1 MTVGVDAA
9 TDLPASILEAV
20 GLTKRFGALVANDHV
35 SLAIRAGETH
45 ALLGENGAGKSTLV
59 KMMCGLL
66 QPDSGELLYDGAPAF
81 FPDPASSRAR
91 GVGVVFQHFALFD
104 ALTVVENVAL
114 GLPGHEPLPA
124 LAARIEECVHRYGLA
139 VEPWRRVG
147 ELSVGERQRVE
158 IVRCLL
164 GDPRVLILDE
174 PTSVLTPDESENL
187 FRTVDLLTG
196 EGRAVLFIS
205 HKLDEV
211 RRLCHRATVLRGG
224 KFIAE
229 VDPKQESSAGLA
241 RLMVGA
247 DVPRTPR
254 LVTHEIGEPRL
265 LVRKLD
271 VAGDGSRGSA
281 LHEIDLEIRAG
292 EIVGIAGVAGN
303 GQTTLFE
310 VLSGEK
316 LAEDPESIVIDK
328 VPAGALGPTERR
340 ALRAGFV
347 PEERLGHAAAP
358 DLPLSDNVLLTTHG
372 DAGIVSYGVIRRGAV
387 KDYFQRIVKGFD
399 VRFGGRDPKA
409 RRLSGGNL
417 QKFVIGRE
425 VLRKPVL
432 LVVDQPTWGVD
443 AAAAA
448 FIRTTLREKA
458 AEGCAVLVI
467 SQDLDELLEFADRI
481 AVMSEGHLTAP
492 VPVAETSREAIGLA
506 MGGAHGAHDVGRD
519 GAAQTPAGEGADAS

>member
-1 MTVGVDAA
+1 MAEVVAA
-9 TDLPASILEAV
+9 APLLEAV
-20 GLTKRFGALVANDHV
+20 ALTKRFGALVANDQV
-35 SLAIRAGETH
+35 SLAIRGGETH

-59 KMMCGLL
+59 KMLCGLL
-66 QPDSGELLYDGAPAF
+66 QPDSGELLYDGTPIV
-81 FPDPASSRAR
+81 FPDPASSRAK

-114 GLPGHEPLPA
+114 GLAGHEPLPA
-124 LAARIEECVHRYGLA
+124 LAARIDACVQRYGLG
-139 VEPWRRVG
+139 VEPYRRVG
-147 ELSVGERQRVE
+147 DLSVGERQRVE

-174 PTSVLTPDESENL
+174 PTSVLTPDESESL
-187 FRTVDLLTG
+187 FRTVDLLTS

-211 RRLCHRATVLRGG
+211 RRLCQRATVLRGG

-229 VDPKQESSAGLA
+229 VDPAQESASSLA

-247 DVPRTPR
+247 EVPRTPR
-254 LVTHEIGEPRL
+254 HVTHELGEPRL
-265 LVRKLD
+265 LVRNLN

-281 LHEIDLEIRAG
+281 LRDINLEIRAG

-303 GQTTLFE
+303 GQTALFE
-310 VLSGEK
+310 ALSGEQPNPD
-316 LAEDPESIVIDK
+316 AEAIIIDK
-328 VPAGALGPTERR
+328 VAAGGLGPTARR
-340 ALRAGFV
+340 ALKAGFV

-358 DLPLSDNVLLTTHG
+358 DMRLSDNVLLTTHG
-372 DAGIVSYGVIRRGAV
+372 DGALVGHGIVRRNALY
-387 KDYFQRIVKGFD
+387 DRFQEIVRRFD
-399 VRFGGRDPKA
+399 VRFGGKDPKA

-425 VLRKPVL
+425 VLREPVL
-432 LVVDQPTWGVD
+432 LIVDQPTWGVD

-467 SQDLDELLEFADRI
+467 SQDLDELLEFTDRI
-481 AVMSEGHLTAP
+481 AVMSEGRLTAP

-506 MGGAHGAHDVGRD
+506 MGGAHGHE
-519 GAAQTPAGEGADAS
+519 QTGEGTHAA

>member
-1 MTVGVDAA
+1 MSSTGVD
-9 TDLPASILEAV
+9 LELS
-20 GLTKRFGALVANDHV
+20 GITKRFGPTVANDAV
-35 SLAIRAGETH
+35 SIMAHAGEIH

-66 QPDSGELLYDGAPAF
+66 QPDSGELLYDGAPIV
-81 FPDPASSRAR
+81 FPDPATSRAR
-91 GVGVVFQHFALFD
+91 GIGVVFQHFALFD

-124 LAARIEECVHRYGLA
+124 LAARIEECVHRYGLS

-174 PTSVLTPDESENL
+174 PTSVLTPDESEGL

-229 VDPKQESSAGLA
+229 VDPKRETSSSLA

-247 DVPRTPR
+247 DVPRTAR
-254 LVTHEIGEPRL
+254 NVSHELGAPRL
-265 LVRKLD
+265 LVRGLD
-271 VAGDGSRGSA
+271 VKGDGSRGSA
-281 LHEIDLEIRAG
+281 LHDINIEIRAG

-310 VLSGEK
+310 ALSGEK
-316 LAEDPESIVIDK
+316 LAQDPESIVIDT
-328 VPAGALGPTERR
+328 VPAGALGPTQRR

-358 DLPLSDNVLLTTHG
+358 DMRLSDNVLLTTHG
-372 DAGIVSYGVIRRGAV
+372 DGAIVRMGVIRRSLLFAR
-387 KDYFQRIVKGFD
+387 FQEIVKRFD

-425 VLRKPVL
+425 VLRDPVL
-432 LVVDQPTWGVD
+432 IVVDQPTWGVD

-448 FIRTTLREKA
+448 FIRTTLRAKA

-467 SQDLDELLEFADRI
+467 SQDLDELLEFTDRI
-481 AVMSEGHLTAP
+481 AVMSEGRLTAP

-506 MGGAHGAHDVGRD
+506 MGGAHHSE
-519 GAAQTPAGEGADAS
+519 AGEGANAA

>member
-1 MTVGVDAA
+1 MGETSHRPKS
-9 TDLPASILEAV
+9 LLEAV
-20 GLTKRFGALVANDHV
+20 ELTKRFGSLVANDRV

-59 KMMCGLL
+59 KMLCGLL
-66 QPDSGELLYDGAPAF
+66 QPDSGELLYEGVPVV

-104 ALTVVENVAL
+104 AMTVVENVAL
-114 GLPGHEPLPA
+114 GLPGHQPLSV
-124 LAARIEECVHRYGLA
+124 LAARIDACVHRYGLE
-139 VEPWRRVG
+139 VEPYRRVG

-187 FRTVDLLTG
+187 FRTVDLLTA

-224 KFIAE
+224 RFIAE
-229 VDPKQESSAGLA
+229 VDPQQESFASLA

-254 LVTHEIGEPRL
+254 AATHALGEPRL
-265 LVRKLD
+265 LVRHLNL
-271 VAGDGSRGSA
+271 AGDGSRGSA
-281 LHEIDLEIRAG
+281 LHDINLEIRAG

-303 GQTTLFE
+303 GQTALFD
-310 VLSGEK
+310 VLSGERTVQ
-316 LAEDPESIVIDK
+316 DRESIVIST
-328 VPAGALGPTERR
+328 VPAGGFGPTERR

-358 DLPLSDNVLLTTHG
+358 DLCLSDNVLLTTHG
-372 DAGIVSYGVIRRGAV
+372 DGQIVTADIIRRSPLFARF
-387 KDYFQRIVKGFD
+387 KQIVKGFD
-399 VRFGGRDPKA
+399 VRFGGKDPKA

-425 VLRKPVL
+425 VLRDPVL
-432 LVVDQPTWGVD
+432 IVVDQPTWGVD
-443 AAAAA
+443 ASAAA
-448 FIRTTLREKA
+448 FIRTTLRQRA
-458 AEGCAVLVI
+458 AEGCAVLVV

-481 AVMSEGHLTAP
+481 AVMSEGRLTEP
-492 VPVAETSREAIGLA
+492 VPVEETSREAIGLA
-506 MGGAHGAHDVGRD
+506 MGGAHRA
-519 GAAQTPAGEGADAS
+519 AGEGSHAA

>member
-1 MTVGVDAA
+1 MVSSAEGAA
-9 TDLPASILEAV
+9 APASLLEAV
-20 GLTKRFGALVANDHV
+20 ELTKRFGALVANDHV

-66 QPDSGELLYDGAPAF
+66 QPDSGELLYEGAPIV

-91 GVGVVFQHFALFD
+91 GIGVVFQHFALFD
-104 ALTVVENVAL
+104 AMTVVENVAL
-114 GLPGHEPLPA
+114 GLPGHEPLSS
-124 LAARIEECVHRYGLA
+124 LAARIDDCVDRYGLT

-174 PTSVLTPDESENL
+174 PTSVLTPDESESL

-211 RRLCHRATVLRGG
+211 RRLCHRATVLRAGR
-224 KFIAE
+224 FVAE
-229 VDPKQESSAGLA
+229 VDPKQETAASLA

-247 DVPRTPR
+247 EVPRTPR
-254 LVTHEIGEPRL
+254 LVTHEIGAPRL
-265 LVRKLD
+265 LVRNLN

-281 LHEIDLEIRAG
+281 LHDINLEIRAG

-303 GQTTLFE
+303 GQTALFE
-310 VLSGEK
+310 ALSGE
-316 LAEDPESIVIDK
+316 APGDPESIVIDT
-328 VPAGALGPTERR
+328 VPAGGLGPTERR

-358 DLPLSDNVLLTTHG
+358 DMPLSDNVLLTTHG
-372 DAGIVSYGVIRRGAV
+372 DGGIVSHGVVRHSPLKR
-387 KDYFQRIVKGFD
+387 YFQGIVKGFD
-399 VRFGGRDPKA
+399 VRFGGKDPKA

-425 VLRKPVL
+425 VLRDPVL
-432 LVVDQPTWGVD
+432 IVVDQPTWGVD

-448 FIRTTLREKA
+448 FIRTTLRERA
-458 AEGCAVLVI
+458 AQGCAVLVI
-467 SQDLDELLEFADRI
+467 SQDLDELLEFTDRI
-481 AVMSEGHLTAP
+481 AVMSEGRLTPP

-506 MGGAHGAHDVGRD
+506 MGGMHDGD
-519 GAAQTPAGEGADAS
+519 GTEGGSHAA

>member
-1 MTVGVDAA
+1 MPDDITP
-9 TDLPASILEAV
+9 PALLEAI
-20 GLTKRFGALVANDHV
+20 GLTKRFGALVANDNV

-66 QPDSGELLYDGAPAF
+66 QPDSGELRFDGAPIV
-81 FPDPASSRAR
+81 FPDPATSRAR
-91 GVGVVFQHFALFD
+91 GIGVVFQHFALFD

-114 GLPGHEPLPA
+114 GLPGNEPLGA
-124 LAARIEECVHRYGLA
+124 LAKRIEDCVGRYGLV
-139 VEPWRRVG
+139 VEPYRRVG

-174 PTSVLTPDESENL
+174 PTSVLTPDESEAL
-187 FRTVDLLTG
+187 FRTVDVLTG

-224 KFIAE
+224 RFIAE
-229 VDPKQESSAGLA
+229 VDPKKETAASLA

-247 DVPRTPR
+247 EVPRTPR
-254 LVTHEIGEPRL
+254 IVAHEIGAPRL
-265 LVRKLD
+265 LVKNLT
-271 VAGDGSRGSA
+271 VPGDGSRGSA
-281 LHEIDLEIRAG
+281 LHDINLEIRAG

-303 GQTTLFE
+303 GQTALFNA
-310 VLSGEK
+310 LSGER
-316 LAEDPESIVIDK
+316 LARDPESIVIDT
-328 VPAGALGPTERR
+328 VPAGALGPTARR
-340 ALRAGFV
+340 ALKAGFV

-358 DLPLSDNVLLTTHG
+358 DMRLSDNVLLTTHG
-372 DAGIVSYGVIRRGAV
+372 DGAIVRHGVIRRSVLQSTFAE
-387 KDYFQRIVKGFD
+387 IVKRFD

-425 VLRKPVL
+425 VLREPVL
-432 LVVDQPTWGVD
+432 IIVDQPTWGVD

-448 FIRTTLREKA
+448 FIRTTLRAKA

-467 SQDLDELLEFADRI
+467 SQDLDELIEFTDRI
-481 AVMSEGHLTAP
+481 AVMCEGHLTEP

-506 MGGAHGAHDVGRD
+506 MGGAHSAPSHAEEHAHAV
-519 GAAQTPAGEGADAS
+519 

>member
-1 MTVGVDAA
+1 MTEAVPPP
-9 TDLPASILEAV
+9 LLEAV
-20 GLTKRFGALVANDHV
+20 GLTKRFGALVANDNV
-35 SLAIRAGETH
+35 SLAIRAGENH

-59 KMMCGLL
+59 KMLCGLL
-66 QPDSGELLYDGAPAF
+66 QPDSGELRCDGEAIH
-81 FPDPASSRAR
+81 FPDPATSRAR
-91 GVGVVFQHFALFD
+91 GIGVVFQHFALFD
-104 ALTVVENVAL
+104 ALSVVENVAL
-114 GLPGHEPLPA
+114 GLDGRESLAA
-124 LAARIEECVHRYGLA
+124 LARRIDACVARYGL
-139 VEPWRRVG
+139 VVDPRRRVS

-174 PTSVLTPDESENL
+174 PTSVLTPDESESL
-187 FRTVDLLTG
+187 FRTLDVLKG

-211 RRLCHRATVLRGG
+211 RRLCDRATVLRGG
-224 KFIAE
+224 RFVGA
-229 VDPKQESSAGLA
+229 VDPRQETSASLA

-254 LVTHEIGEPRL
+254 IAEHEIGVPRL
-265 LVRKLD
+265 LVKGLNLP
-271 VAGDGSRGSA
+271 GDGSRGSA
-281 LHEIDLEIRAG
+281 LHDVNLEVRAG

-303 GQTTLFE
+303 GQTALFD
-310 VLSGEK
+310 VLSGER
-316 LAEDPESIVIDK
+316 LAPDPESIVIDAS
-328 VPAGALGPTERR
+328 PAGALGPTARR
-340 ALRAGFV
+340 ALGAGFV

-358 DLPLSDNVLLTTHG
+358 DMRLSDNVLLTTHG
-372 DAGIVSYGVIRRGAV
+372 DGHLVNGGIIRRRALQAH
-387 KDYFQRIVKGFD
+387 FAAIVKRFD

-425 VLRKPVL
+425 VLRGPRL

-458 AEGCAVLVI
+458 AEGCAIVVV

-481 AVMSEGHLTAP
+481 AVMYDGRLTPP

-506 MGGAHGAHDVGRD
+506 MGGAHGGRAD
-519 GAAQTPAGEGADAS
+519 AEGAHAA

>member
-1 MTVGVDAA
+1 MAETAGAPPLLA
-9 TDLPASILEAV
+9 AV

-35 SLAIRAGETH
+35 SLAIRGGETH

-59 KMMCGLL
+59 KMLCGLL
-66 QPDSGELLYDGAPAF
+66 QPDSGELLYDGAPIV
-81 FPDPASSRAR
+81 FPDPASSRAK

-114 GLPGHEPLPA
+114 GLPGHEPLAA
-124 LAARIEECVHRYGLA
+124 LAGRIDACVARYGLG
-139 VEPWRRVG
+139 VEPYRRVG
-147 ELSVGERQRVE
+147 DLSVGERQRVE

-164 GDPRVLILDE
+164 GNPRVLILDE
-174 PTSVLTPDESENL
+174 PTSVLTPDESESL
-187 FRTVDLLTG
+187 FRTVDLLTA

-205 HKLDEV
+205 HKLNEV
-211 RRLCHRATVLRGG
+211 RRLCQRATVLRGG

-229 VDPKQESSAGLA
+229 VDPTQESASSLA

-247 DVPRTPR
+247 EVPRTPR
-254 LVTHEIGEPRL
+254 AVSHELGEPRL
-265 LVRKLD
+265 LVRNLSI
-271 VAGDGSRGSA
+271 AGDGSRGST
-281 LHEIDLEIRAG
+281 LRDINLEIRAG

-303 GQTTLFE
+303 GQTALFE
-310 VLSGEK
+310 ALSGERPCAD
-316 LAEDPESIVIDK
+316 AEAIVIDK
-328 VPAGALGPTERR
+328 VPAGALGPTARR

-358 DLPLSDNVLLTTHG
+358 DMRLSDNVLLTTHG
-372 DAGIVSYGVIRRGAV
+372 DGTLVNHNVIRRTALF
-387 KDYFQRIVKGFD
+387 DRFQQIVKRFD
-399 VRFGGRDPKA
+399 VRFGGKDPKA

-425 VLRKPVL
+425 VLREPVL

-448 FIRTTLREKA
+448 FIRTTLRAKA

-467 SQDLDELLEFADRI
+467 SQDLDELLEFTDRI
-481 AVMSEGHLTAP
+481 AVMSEGRLTAP

-506 MGGAHGAHDVGRD
+506 MGGAPDHGS
-519 GAAQTPAGEGADAS
+519 GEGAHAA

>member
-1 MTVGVDAA
+1 MTDVSAPAA
-9 TDLPASILEAV
+9 SSSPGDSPPAVLEAI
-20 GLTKRFGALVANDHV
+20 GLTKRFGALLANDHV

-59 KMMCGLL
+59 KMMCGLI
-66 QPDSGELLYDGAPAF
+66 QADSGELRFDGTPVT
-81 FPDPASSRAR
+81 FPDPAASRAR

-114 GLPGHEPLPA
+114 GLPAHESLPA
-124 LAARIEECVHRYGLA
+124 LAARIEACVHRYGLA
-139 VEPWRRVG
+139 VEPYRRVG
-147 ELSVGERQRVE
+147 QLSVGERQRVE

-187 FRTVDLLTG
+187 FRTVDLLTA

-211 RRLCHRATVLRGG
+211 RRLCQRATVLRGG

-229 VDPKQESSAGLA
+229 VDPRRESAASLA

-247 DVPRTPR
+247 EVPRTPR
-254 LVTHEIGEPRL
+254 TVTHELGEPRL
-265 LVRKLD
+265 LVRNLTLK
-271 VAGDGSRGSA
+271 GDGSRGSA
-281 LHEIDLEIRAG
+281 LHDIELEIRAG

-303 GQTTLFE
+303 GQTALFE
-310 VLSGEK
+310 ALSGER
-316 LAEDPESIVIDK
+316 LGGDPEAIVINR

-340 ALRAGFV
+340 ALKAGFV

-358 DLPLSDNVLLTTHG
+358 DMRLSDNVLLTTHG
-372 DAGIVSYGVIRRGAV
+372 DGRIVRHGIVSQSALHARFAE
-387 KDYFQRIVKGFD
+387 IVKRFD

-425 VLRKPVL
+425 VLREPVL

-448 FIRTTLREKA
+448 FIRTTLRSRA

-467 SQDLDELLEFADRI
+467 SQDLDELLEFTDRI
-481 AVMSEGHLTAP
+481 AVMSEGRLTRP
-492 VPVAETSREAIGLA
+492 VPVEETSREAIGLA
-506 MGGAHGAHDVGRD
+506 MGGALA
-519 GAAQTPAGEGADAS
+519 PAPEDADAA

>member
-1 MTVGVDAA
+1 MDDVMTVAGGE
-9 TDLPASILEAV
+9 TASPVAVLEAV
-20 GLTKRFGALVANDHV
+20 ALTKRFGALVANDHV
-35 SLAIRAGETH
+35 SLSIRAGETH

-59 KMMCGLL
+59 KMLCGLL
-66 QPDSGELLYDGAPAF
+66 QPDSGELLYDGAPIV
-81 FPDPASSRAR
+81 FPDPASARAK
-91 GVGVVFQHFALFD
+91 GIGVVFQHFALFD
-104 ALTVVENVAL
+104 AMTVVENVAL
-114 GLPGHEPLPA
+114 GLPGHEPLA
-124 LAARIEECVHRYGLA
+124 TLAGRIDDCVSRYGLA
-139 VEPWRRVG
+139 VEPFRRVG
-147 ELSVGERQRVE
+147 DLSVGERQRVE

-174 PTSVLTPDESENL
+174 PTSVLTPDESESL

-229 VDPKQESSAGLA
+229 VDPRQESSAGLA

-247 DVPRTPR
+247 EVPRPPR
-254 LVTHEIGEPRL
+254 LIRHELGEPRL
-265 LVRKLD
+265 LLRHLN

-281 LHEIDLEIRAG
+281 LHDIDLEIRAG

-303 GQTTLFE
+303 GQTALFE
-310 VLSGEK
+310 ALSGEK
-316 LAEDPESIVIDK
+316 LVDDPESIVIDK
-328 VPAGALGPTERR
+328 VPAGGLGPTERR

-358 DLPLSDNVLLTTHG
+358 DMTLSDNVLLTTHG
-372 DAGIVSYGVIRRGAV
+372 DGAIVKYDVIRHSILKSFFR
-387 KDYFQRIVKGFD
+387 RIVKGFD
-399 VRFGGRDPKA
+399 VRFGGKDPKA

-425 VLRKPVL
+425 VLRDPVL
-432 LVVDQPTWGVD
+432 IVVDQPTWGVD

-481 AVMSEGHLTAP
+481 AVMSEGRLTTP

-506 MGGAHGAHDVGRD
+506 MGGAQTNGAHH
-519 GAAQTPAGEGADAS
+519 APAGEGSHAA

>member
-1 MTVGVDAA
+1 MADKTAA
-9 TDLPASILEAV
+9 PLLEAV

-35 SLAIRAGETH
+35 SLAIRGGETH

-59 KMMCGLL
+59 KMLCGLL
-66 QPDSGELLYDGAPAF
+66 QPDSGELLYDGAPIV
-81 FPDPASSRAR
+81 FPDPASSRQK

-124 LAARIEECVHRYGLA
+124 LAARIDACVERYGLS
-139 VEPWRRVG
+139 VEPYRRVG
-147 ELSVGERQRVE
+147 DLSVGERQRVE

-174 PTSVLTPDESENL
+174 PTSVLTPDESESL
-187 FRTVDLLTG
+187 FRTVDLLTA

-229 VDPKQESSAGLA
+229 VDPAQESAASLA

-254 LVTHEIGEPRL
+254 IASHELGEPRL
-265 LVRKLD
+265 LVRNLS
-271 VAGDGSRGSA
+271 VAGDGSRGSS
-281 LHEIDLEIRAG
+281 LREINLEIRAG

-303 GQTTLFE
+303 GQTALFE
-310 VLSGEK
+310 ALSGENPNAD
-316 LAEDPESIVIDK
+316 AEAIVIDK
-328 VPAGALGPTERR
+328 VPAGALDPTARR

-358 DLPLSDNVLLTTHG
+358 DMRLSDNVLLTTHG
-372 DAGIVSYGVIRRGAV
+372 DGALVRHGIVRRSV
-387 KDYFQRIVKGFD
+387 LFDRFQEIVRRFD
-399 VRFGGRDPKA
+399 VRFGGKDPKA

-425 VLRKPVL
+425 VLREPVL

-467 SQDLDELLEFADRI
+467 SQDLDELLEFTDRI
-481 AVMSEGHLTAP
+481 AVMSEGRLTAP

-506 MGGAHGAHDVGRD
+506 MGGAHGHG
-519 GAAQTPAGEGADAS
+519 GEGNHAA

>member
-1 MTVGVDAA
+1 MPESGAVTHDMP
-9 TDLPASILEAV
+9 PALLEAR
-20 GLTKRFGALVANDHV
+20 GLTKRFGALVANETV

-66 QPDSGELLYDGAPAF
+66 QPDSGELLYDGAPIV
-81 FPDPASSRAR
+81 FPDPATSRAK

-104 ALTVVENVAL
+104 AMSVVENIAL
-114 GLPGHEPLPA
+114 GLPGHQPLPA
-124 LAARIEECVHRYGLA
+124 LAARIVDCVGRYGLS
-139 VEPWRRVG
+139 VEPYRLVG

-174 PTSVLTPDESENL
+174 PTSVLTPDESEAL
-187 FRTVDLLTG
+187 FRTVDLLTA

-229 VDPKQESSAGLA
+229 VDPKTETASSLA

-247 DVPRTPR
+247 EVPRPVRINAHSLGT
-254 LVTHEIGEPRL
+254 PRL
-265 LVRKLD
+265 LVRNLTLP
-271 VAGDGSRGSA
+271 GDGSRGSA
-281 LHEIDLEIRAG
+281 LHNINLEVKAG

-310 VLSGEK
+310 MLSGER
-316 LAEDPESIVIDK
+316 LAPDPESIVIDF
-328 VPAGALGPTERR
+328 VSAAALGPTERR

-358 DLPLSDNVLLTTHG
+358 DMRLSDNVLLTTHG
-372 DAGIVSYGVIRRGAV
+372 DGKIVKFGMIRRSVLHAR
-387 KDYFQRIVKGFD
+387 FQEIVKRFD
-399 VRFGGRDPKA
+399 VRFGGKDPKA

-425 VLRKPVL
+425 VLRDPVL

-448 FIRTTLREKA
+448 FIRNTLRVKA
-458 AEGCAVLVI
+458 AEGCAVLVV
-467 SQDLDELLEFADRI
+467 SQDLDELLEFTDRI
-481 AVMSEGHLTAP
+481 AVMCEGRLTEP
-492 VPVAETSREAIGLA
+492 VPVAQTSREAIGLA
-506 MGGAHGAHDVGRD
+506 MGGSD
-519 GAAQTPAGEGADAS
+519 AA

>member
-1 MTVGVDAA
+1 MGDVPDPPHA
-9 TDLPASILEAV
+9 LLEAV
-20 GLTKRFGALVANDHV
+20 KLTKRFGSLVANDHV

-66 QPDSGELLYDGAPAF
+66 QADSGELLYDGAPIV

-114 GLPGHEPLPA
+114 GLPGHQKLA
-124 LAARIEECVHRYGLA
+124 VLAARIDDCVRRYGLS
-139 VEPWRRVG
+139 VEPYRRVG

-187 FRTVDLLTG
+187 FRTVDLLTA

-229 VDPKQESSAGLA
+229 VDPKQESSASLA

-254 LVTHEIGEPRL
+254 VAAHALGEPRL
-265 LVRKLD
+265 LVRQLS

-281 LHEIDLEIRAG
+281 LHDINIEVRAG

-303 GQTTLFE
+303 GQTTLFN
-310 VLSGEK
+310 VLSGETRV
-316 LAEDPESIVIDK
+316 ADHESIVIDK
-328 VPAGALGPTERR
+328 VAAGGLGPTERR

-358 DLPLSDNVLLTTHG
+358 DMRLSDNVLLTTHG
-372 DAGIVSYGVIRRGAV
+372 DGQIVKRGVIHRSVLFAR
-387 KDYFQRIVKGFD
+387 FQQIVKGFD
-399 VRFGGRDPKA
+399 VRFGGKDPKA

-425 VLRKPVL
+425 VLRDPVL
-432 LVVDQPTWGVD
+432 IVVDQPTWGVD
-443 AAAAA
+443 ASAAA
-448 FIRTTLREKA
+448 FIRTTLRERA
-458 AEGCAVLVI
+458 AQGCAVLVV
-467 SQDLDELLEFADRI
+467 SQDLDELLEFADRVG
-481 AVMSEGHLTAP
+481 VMCEGRLTAP

-506 MGGAHGAHDVGRD
+506 MGGA
-519 GAAQTPAGEGADAS
+519 QSTPTARGGGPPSPNATTA

>member
-1 MTVGVDAA
+1 MPGMESPPP
-9 TDLPASILEAV
+9 LLEAV
-20 GLTKRFGALVANDHV
+20 ALTKRFGALIANDAV

-66 QPDSGELLYDGAPAF
+66 QPDSGELRFAGEAVV
-81 FPDPASSRAR
+81 FPDPATARAR
-91 GVGVVFQHFALFD
+91 GIGVVFQHFALFD

-114 GLPGHEPLPA
+114 GLPGAEPLGS
-124 LAARIEECVHRYGLA
+124 LARRIDDCVGRYGLS
-139 VEPWRRVG
+139 VEPQRRVA

-174 PTSVLTPDESENL
+174 PTSVLTPDEAEGL
-187 FRTVDLLTG
+187 FRTLDLLKA

-211 RRLCHRATVLRGG
+211 RRLCDRATVLRGG
-224 KFIAE
+224 RFVGE
-229 VDPKQESSAGLA
+229 VDPKAETSASLA

-247 DVPRTPR
+247 EVPRPVR
-254 LVTHEIGEPRL
+254 VAAHKVGAPRL
-265 LVRKLD
+265 LINGLNLP
-271 VAGDGSRGSA
+271 GDGSRGSA
-281 LHEIDLEIRAG
+281 LHDIRLEVHAG
-292 EIVGIAGVAGN
+292 EILGIAGIAGN
-303 GQTTLFE
+303 GQTALFD
-310 VLSGEK
+310 VLSGER
-316 LAEDPESIVIDK
+316 LAPDPESIVIDGTA
-328 VPAGALGPTERR
+328 AGGLGPTARR
-340 ALRAGFV
+340 ALGAGFV

-358 DLPLSDNVLLTTHG
+358 DMRLSDNVLLTTHSDG
-372 DAGIVSYGVIRRGAV
+372 AIVTGGMIHRRVLAAR
-387 KDYFQRIVKGFD
+387 FAQIVERFD

-425 VLRKPVL
+425 VLRGPGL

-448 FIRTTLREKA
+448 FIRNTLREKS
-458 AEGCAVLVI
+458 AEGCAVLVV
-467 SQDLDELLEFADRI
+467 SQDLDELLEFADRLC
-481 AVMSEGHLTAP
+481 VMYDGRLTE
-492 VPVAETSREAIGLA
+492 PVAVQATSREAIGLA
-506 MGGAHGAHDVGRD
+506 MGGAH
-519 GAAQTPAGEGADAS
+519 AA

>member
-1 MTVGVDAA
+1 MPDIATSDPAA
-9 TDLPASILEAV
+9 SGAVPPAVLEAI

-66 QPDSGELLYDGAPAF
+66 QADSGELRFAGEPIT
-81 FPDPASSRAR
+81 FPDPAASRAK
-91 GVGVVFQHFALFD
+91 GIGVVFQHFALFD

-114 GLPGHEPLPA
+114 GLPGREPLAA
-124 LAARIEECVHRYGLA
+124 LAARIEDCVGRYGLE
-139 VEPWRRVG
+139 VEPHRRVG

-174 PTSVLTPDESENL
+174 PTSVLTPDESESL
-187 FRTVDLLTG
+187 FRTVDLLTA

-211 RRLCHRATVLRGG
+211 RRLCQRATVLRGG

-229 VDPKQESSAGLA
+229 VDPRRESSASLA

-247 DVPRTPR
+247 EVPRTPR
-254 LVTHEIGEPRL
+254 VATHELGEPRL
-265 LVRKLD
+265 LIKNLTLK
-271 VAGDGSRGSA
+271 GDGSRGSA
-281 LHEIDLEIRAG
+281 LHAINLEIRAG

-310 VLSGEK
+310 ALSGERRGED
-316 LAEDPESIVIDK
+316 AEAIVIDRT
-328 VPAGALGPTERR
+328 PAGALGPTERR
-340 ALRAGFV
+340 ALKAGFV

-358 DLPLSDNVLLTTHG
+358 DMRLSDNVLLTTHG
-372 DAGIVSYGVIRRGAV
+372 DG
-387 KDYFQRIVKGFD
+387 RIVRHGVVRHSVLNAMFADIVKRFD
-399 VRFGGRDPKA
+399 VRFGGKDPKA

-425 VLRKPVL
+425 VLREPVL

-443 AAAAA
+443 AAAAG
-448 FIRTTLREKA
+448 FIRTTLRRKA

-467 SQDLDELLEFADRI
+467 SQDLDELLEFTDRI
-481 AVMSEGHLTAP
+481 AVMSEGRLTQP
-492 VPVAETSREAIGLA
+492 VPVEETSREAIGLA
-506 MGGAHGAHDVGRD
+506 MGGAHGAP
-519 GAAQTPAGEGADAS
+519 AQEDADAA

>member
-1 MTVGVDAA
+1 MAESDHG
-9 TDLPASILEAV
+9 PALLEAA
-20 GLTKRFGALVANDHV
+20 GLTKRFGALVANDSV
-35 SLAIRAGETH
+35 SLAIRAGEAH

-59 KMMCGLL
+59 KMLCGLL
-66 QPDSGELLYDGAPAF
+66 QPDSGELRYQGEPVV
-81 FPDPASSRAR
+81 FPDPATSRAR
-91 GVGVVFQHFALFD
+91 GIGVVFQHFALFD

-114 GLPGHEPLPA
+114 GLPKPEPLPA
-124 LAARIEECVHRYGLA
+124 LARRIEACVDRYGLA
-139 VEPWRRVG
+139 VEPYRRVG

-174 PTSVLTPDESENL
+174 PTSVLTPDESEGL
-187 FRTVDLLTG
+187 FRTVDLLTS

-211 RRLCHRATVLRGG
+211 RRLCQRATVLRGG

-229 VDPKQESSAGLA
+229 VDPRKETSAGLA

-247 DVPRTPR
+247 DVPRTAPAIA
-254 LVTHEIGEPRL
+254 HELGEPRL
-265 LVRKLD
+265 LINRLN

-281 LHEIDLEIRAG
+281 LRDITLEIRAG

-303 GQTTLFE
+303 GQTKLFD
-310 VLSGEK
+310 VLSGEVGCDD
-316 LAEDPESIVIDK
+316 AESIVIDR
-328 VPAGALGPTERR
+328 VPAGGLGPTARR
-340 ALRAGFV
+340 ALGAGFV

-358 DLPLSDNVLLTTHG
+358 DLRLSDNVLLTTHG
-372 DAGIVSYGVIRRGAV
+372 DGQIVRQGIIRRRV
-387 KDYFQRIVKGFD
+387 LQQRFAEIVKKFD

-425 VLRKPVL
+425 VLRNPVL

-448 FIRTTLREKA
+448 FIRTTLRRKA

-481 AVMSEGHLTAP
+481 AVMSEGALTVP
-492 VPVAETSREAIGLA
+492 VPVAETSREAIGMA
-506 MGGAHGAHDVGRD
+506 MGGAHGRH
-519 GAAQTPAGEGADAS
+519 GEGEAVNAV

>member
-1 MTVGVDAA
+1 MTENPPNA
-9 TDLPASILEAV
+9 LPASLLEAV
-20 GLTKRFGALVANDHV
+20 ALTKRFGALVANDHV

-66 QPDSGELLYDGAPAF
+66 QPDSGELLYDGEPIV

-114 GLPGHEPLPA
+114 GLPGHEPLAA
-124 LAARIEECVHRYGLA
+124 LAARIDDCVHRYGLA

-187 FRTVDLLTG
+187 FRTVDLLTD

-224 KFIAE
+224 RFIAE
-229 VDPKQESSAGLA
+229 VDPKAETAGSLA

-247 DVPRTPR
+247 EVPRLPR
-254 LVTHEIGEPRL
+254 VLEHELGEPRL
-265 LVRKLD
+265 LIRNLNIP
-271 VAGDGSRGSA
+271 GDGSRGSA
-281 LHEIDLEIRAG
+281 LRDVNLEIRAG

-310 VLSGEK
+310 ALSGEK
-316 LAEDPESIVIDK
+316 LADDQESIVIDR
-328 VPAGALGPTERR
+328 VPAGGLGPTERR

-358 DLPLSDNVLLTTHG
+358 DMRLSDNVLLTTHS
-372 DAGIVSYGVIRRGAV
+372 DGA
-387 KDYFQRIVKGFD
+387 IVKLGVVRHSVLNARFQEIVKRFD

-425 VLRKPVL
+425 VLRDPVL
-432 LVVDQPTWGVD
+432 IIVDQPTWGVD

-448 FIRTTLREKA
+448 FIRNTLREKA

-467 SQDLDELLEFADRI
+467 SQDLDELLEFTDRI
-481 AVMSEGHLTAP
+481 AVMCEGRLTVP

-506 MGGAHGAHDVGRD
+506 MGGAED
-519 GAAQTPAGEGADAS
+519 GGEGVHAA

>member
-1 MTVGVDAA
+1 MVERGVPAA
-9 TDLPASILEAV
+9 LLEAV
-20 GLTKRFGALVANDHV
+20 GLTKRFGALVANDNV

-66 QPDSGELLYDGAPAF
+66 QPDSGELLYDGAPIV
-81 FPDPASSRAR
+81 FPDPATSRAR
-91 GVGVVFQHFALFD
+91 GIGVVFQHFALFD

-114 GLPGHEPLPA
+114 GLPGYEPLPA
-124 LAARIEECVHRYGLA
+124 LAARIDECVHRYGLS

-174 PTSVLTPDESENL
+174 PTSVLTPDESEGL

-229 VDPKQESSAGLA
+229 VDPKLETSSSLA

-247 DVPRTPR
+247 EVPRTAR
-254 LVTHEIGEPRL
+254 NVSHELGAPRL
-265 LVRKLD
+265 LVRGLD
-271 VAGDGSRGSA
+271 LKGDGSRGSA
-281 LHEIDLEIRAG
+281 LHDINIEIRAG

-310 VLSGEK
+310 ALSGEK
-316 LAEDPESIVIDK
+316 LAQDPESIVIDT
-328 VPAGALGPTERR
+328 VPAGALGPTQRR

-358 DLPLSDNVLLTTHG
+358 DMRLSDNVLLTTHG
-372 DAGIVSYGVIRRGAV
+372 DGAIVKMGVIRRSVLFAR
-387 KDYFQRIVKGFD
+387 FQEIVKRFD
-399 VRFGGRDPKA
+399 VRFGGKDPKA

-425 VLRKPVL
+425 VLRDPVL
-432 LVVDQPTWGVD
+432 IVVDQPTWGVD

-448 FIRTTLREKA
+448 FIRTTLRTKA

-467 SQDLDELLEFADRI
+467 SQDLDELLEFTDRI

-506 MGGAHGAHDVGRD
+506 MGGAHHSE
-519 GAAQTPAGEGADAS
+519 AGEGANAA

>member
-1 MTVGVDAA
+1 MGEAPHQPES
-9 TDLPASILEAV
+9 LLEAV
-20 GLTKRFGALVANDHV
+20 ELTKRFGALVANDRV

-66 QPDSGELLYDGAPAF
+66 QADSGELLYEGTPIV
-81 FPDPASSRAR
+81 FPDPASSRAK

-104 ALTVVENVAL
+104 AMTVVENVAL
-114 GLPGHEPLPA
+114 GLPGHQPLSV
-124 LAARIEECVHRYGLA
+124 LAARIDDCVRRYGLA
-139 VEPWRRVG
+139 VEPYRRVG

-187 FRTVDLLTG
+187 FRTVDVLTG

-229 VDPKQESSAGLA
+229 VDPKRESSASLA

-247 DVPRTPR
+247 EVPRTPR
-254 LVTHEIGEPRL
+254 VTTHALGEPRL
-265 LVRKLD
+265 LVRHLNLP
-271 VAGDGSRGSA
+271 GDGSRGSA
-281 LHEIDLEIRAG
+281 LHDINIEVRAG

-303 GQTTLFE
+303 GQTALFN
-310 VLSGEK
+310 VLSGET
-316 LAEDPESIVIDK
+316 LVEDQESIVIDK
-328 VPAGALGPTERR
+328 VAAGGLGPTERR
-340 ALRAGFV
+340 ALGAGFV

-358 DLPLSDNVLLTTHG
+358 DMRLSDNVLLTTHG
-372 DAGIVSYGVIRRGAV
+372 DGEIVTADVIRRTTLFGR
-387 KDYFQRIVKGFD
+387 FQKIVKGFD
-399 VRFGGRDPKA
+399 VRFGGKDPKA

-425 VLRKPVL
+425 VLRNPVL
-432 LVVDQPTWGVD
+432 IVVDQPTWGVD
-443 AAAAA
+443 AAAAG
-448 FIRTTLREKA
+448 FIRTTLRERA
-458 AEGCAVLVI
+458 AQGCAVLVV
-467 SQDLDELLEFADRI
+467 SQDLDELLEFTDRI
-481 AVMSEGHLTAP
+481 AVMSEGRLTAP
-492 VPVAETSREAIGLA
+492 VPVEETSREAIGLA
-506 MGGAHGAHDVGRD
+506 MGGAHGAHDSD
-519 GAAQTPAGEGADAS
+519 AEGEGHHAA

>member
-1 MTVGVDAA
+1 MEDVPERPRA
-9 TDLPASILEAV
+9 LLEAV
-20 GLTKRFGALVANDHV
+20 KLTKKFGSLVANDQV

-66 QPDSGELLYDGAPAF
+66 QADSGELLYEGTPIVF
-81 FPDPASSRAR
+81 HDPASSRAK

-104 ALTVVENVAL
+104 AMTVVENVAL
-114 GLPGHEPLPA
+114 GLPGHQPLPV
-124 LAARIEECVHRYGLA
+124 LAARIDDCVRRYGLG
-139 VEPWRRVG
+139 VEPYRRVG

-187 FRTVDLLTG
+187 FRTVDLLTD

-224 KFIAE
+224 RFIAE
-229 VDPKQESSAGLA
+229 VDPQQETFGSLA

-254 LVTHEIGEPRL
+254 VTAHALGAPRL
-265 LVRKLD
+265 LALHLN
-271 VAGDGSRGSA
+271 VAGDGSRGST
-281 LHEIDLEIRAG
+281 LRDINFEVHAG
-292 EIVGIAGVAGN
+292 EILGIAGVAGN
-303 GQTTLFE
+303 GQTALFD
-310 VLSGEK
+310 VLSGET
-316 LAEDPESIVIDK
+316 EVTDHESIVIDGEM
-328 VPAGALGPTERR
+328 AGGLSPTQRR
-340 ALRAGFV
+340 ALGAGFV

-358 DLPLSDNVLLTTHG
+358 DMRLSDNVLLTTHG
-372 DAGIVSYGVIRRGAV
+372 DGHIVKAGIIRRATLFGR
-387 KDYFQRIVKGFD
+387 FQEIVKGFD
-399 VRFGGRDPKA
+399 VRFGGKDPKA
-409 RRLSGGNL
+409 RRLSGGNM

-425 VLRKPVL
+425 VLRNPVL
-432 LVVDQPTWGVD
+432 IVVDQPTWGVD

-448 FIRTTLREKA
+448 FIRTTLREHA
-458 AEGCAVLVI
+458 AQGCAVLVI

-481 AVMSEGHLTAP
+481 AVMSEGRLTTP
-492 VPVAETSREAIGLA
+492 VPVAGTSREAIGLA
-506 MGGAHGAHDVGRD
+506 MGGAHHAG
-519 GAAQTPAGEGADAS
+519 GEGSHAA

>member
-1 MTVGVDAA
+1 MTEEAP
-9 TDLPASILEAV
+9 PAGPPVALLEAI

-66 QPDSGELLYDGAPAF
+66 QPDAGELRFEGEPAY
-81 FPDPASSRAR
+81 FPDPATSRAR
-91 GVGVVFQHFALFD
+91 GIGVVFQHFALFD

-114 GLPGHEPLPA
+114 GLPGHEPLSV
-124 LAARIEECVHRYGLA
+124 LAKRIEDCVGRYGLA

-174 PTSVLTPDESENL
+174 PTSVLTPDEAEGL
-187 FRTVDLLTG
+187 FRTVDLLTS

-211 RRLCHRATVLRGG
+211 RRLCQRATVLRGG

-229 VDPKQESSAGLA
+229 VDPRVESSASLA

-247 DVPRTPR
+247 EVPRTPR
-254 LVTHEIGEPRL
+254 EITHEMGEPRL
-265 LVRKLD
+265 LLNHLSI
-271 VAGDGSRGSA
+271 AGDGSRGSA
-281 LHEIDLEIRAG
+281 LHDINLEVRAG

-303 GQTTLFE
+303 GQTALFDA
-310 VLSGEK
+310 LSGERRSVE
-316 LAEDPESIVIDK
+316 AESIVMNGTA
-328 VPAGALGPTERR
+328 AGWLSPTERR
-340 ALRAGFV
+340 ALKAGFV

-358 DLPLSDNVLLTTHG
+358 DMPLSDNVLLTTHG
-372 DAGIVSYGVIRRGAV
+372 DGTVVTAGIIRHSVLSTLFGG
-387 KDYFQRIVKGFD
+387 IVKRFD
-399 VRFGGRDPKA
+399 VRFGGKDPKA

-425 VLRKPVL
+425 VLRGPKL
-432 LVVDQPTWGVD
+432 LIVDQPTWGVD

-448 FIRTTLREKA
+448 FIRTTLRTKA
-458 AEGCAVLVI
+458 AEGCAVLVV
-467 SQDLDELLEFADRI
+467 SQDLDELLEFTDRI
-481 AVMSEGHLTAP
+481 AVMSEGRLTRP

-506 MGGAHGAHDVGRD
+506 MGGMHEEGAH
-519 GAAQTPAGEGADAS
+519 AA

>member
-1 MTVGVDAA
+1 MSDTPNRPRS
-9 TDLPASILEAV
+9 LLEAV
-20 GLTKRFGALVANDHV
+20 ELTKRFGALVANDRV

-66 QPDSGELLYDGAPAF
+66 HADSGELLYEGAPIV
-81 FPDPASSRAR
+81 FPDPASSRAK

-104 ALTVVENVAL
+104 ALTVVENIAL
-114 GLPGHEPLPA
+114 GLPGHQPLSV
-124 LAARIEECVHRYGLA
+124 LAARIDDCVHRYGLA
-139 VEPWRRVG
+139 VEPYRRVG

-187 FRTVDLLTG
+187 FRTVDLLTE

-229 VDPKQESSAGLA
+229 VDPKQESFGSLA

-247 DVPRTPR
+247 DVPRTAPAIAHA
-254 LVTHEIGEPRL
+254 LGEPRL
-265 LVRKLD
+265 LVLHLN

-281 LHEIDLEIRAG
+281 LHDINLEVRAG

-303 GQTTLFE
+303 GQTTLFDA
-310 VLSGEK
+310 LSGEK
-316 LAEDPESIVIDK
+316 AVADHESIVIDAEM
-328 VPAGALGPTERR
+328 AGGLSPTQRR
-340 ALRAGFV
+340 ALGAGFV

-358 DLPLSDNVLLTTHG
+358 DMRLSDNVLLTTHG
-372 DAGIVSYGVIRRGAV
+372 DGHVVTAGIIRRSALFAH
-387 KDYFQRIVKGFD
+387 FQQIVQKFD
-399 VRFGGRDPKA
+399 VRFGGKDPEA

-425 VLRKPVL
+425 VLRNPVL

-448 FIRTTLREKA
+448 FIRTTLRQRA

-467 SQDLDELLEFADRI
+467 SQDLDELLEFTDRI
-481 AVMSEGHLTAP
+481 AVMSEGRLTAP

-506 MGGAHGAHDVGRD
+506 MGGAHH
-519 GAAQTPAGEGADAS
+519 AGEGHHAA

>member
-1 MTVGVDAA
+1 MSDSAA
-9 TDLPASILEAV
+9 GASAKPSALLEAV
-20 GLTKRFGALVANDHV
+20 ELTKRFGALVANDHV

-66 QPDSGELLYDGAPAF
+66 QPDSGELLYDDAPIM
-81 FPDPASSRAR
+81 FPDPATSRAK

-114 GLPGHEPLPA
+114 GLAGHEPLSA
-124 LAARIEECVHRYGLA
+124 LAERIRDCTVRYGLA
-139 VEPWRRVG
+139 VEPYRRVG

-187 FRTVDLLTG
+187 FRTVDLLTD

-229 VDPKQESSAGLA
+229 VDPKVETSSSLA

-247 DVPRTPR
+247 EVPRTPR
-254 LVTHEIGEPRL
+254 EVTHELGTPRL
-265 LVRKLD
+265 LIKDLNLV
-271 VAGDGSRGSA
+271 GDGSRGSA
-281 LHEIDLEIRAG
+281 LHDINLEIRAG

-303 GQTTLFE
+303 GQTALFE
-310 VLSGEK
+310 ALSGERP
-316 LAEDPESIVIDK
+316 ASDPESIVIDT
-328 VPAGALGPTERR
+328 VPAGGLGPTQRR
-340 ALRAGFV
+340 ALKAGFV

-358 DLPLSDNVLLTTHG
+358 DMRLSDNVLLTTHG
-372 DAGIVSYGVIRRGAV
+372 DGEIVRAGVVRHSVLNARFAE
-387 KDYFQRIVKGFD
+387 IVKRFD
-399 VRFGGRDPKA
+399 VRFGGKDPKA

-425 VLRKPVL
+425 VLREPVL

-443 AAAAA
+443 AAAAG
-448 FIRTTLREKA
+448 FIRTTLRQKA
-458 AEGCAVLVI
+458 AEGCAILVI
-467 SQDLDELLEFADRI
+467 SQDLDELLEFTDRI
-481 AVMSEGHLTAP
+481 AVMCEGHLTAP
-492 VPVAETSREAIGLA
+492 VPVGETSREAIGLA
-506 MGGAHGAHDVGRD
+506 MGGSQGGDAGTGGAHGH
-519 GAAQTPAGEGADAS
+519 

>member
-1 MTVGVDAA
+1 MTASDTG
-9 TDLPASILEAV
+9 PALLEAA
-20 GLTKRFGALVANDHV
+20 GLTKRFGALVANDTV
-35 SLAIRAGETH
+35 SLAIRAGEAH

-59 KMMCGLL
+59 KMLCGLI
-66 QPDSGELLYDGAPAF
+66 QPDSGELRYRGEPVVF
-81 FPDPASSRAR
+81 SDPATSRAR
-91 GVGVVFQHFALFD
+91 GIGVVFQHFALFD

-114 GLPGHEPLPA
+114 GLPKPEPLGV
-124 LAARIEECVHRYGLA
+124 LAKRIEACVGRYGLS

-164 GDPRVLILDE
+164 GDPQVLILDE
-174 PTSVLTPDESENL
+174 PTSVLTPDESEGL
-187 FRTVDLLTG
+187 FRTVDLLTA

-211 RRLCHRATVLRGG
+211 RRLCQRATVLRGG
-224 KFIAE
+224 RFIAE
-229 VDPKQESSAGLA
+229 VDPRRETSASLA

-247 DVPRTPR
+247 DVPRTAP
-254 LVTHEIGEPRL
+254 LVAHELGEPRL
-265 LVRKLD
+265 LVKALT

-281 LHEIDLEIRAG
+281 LHDIDLEIRAG
-292 EIVGIAGVAGN
+292 EILGIAGVAGN
-303 GQTTLFE
+303 GQTTLFDA
-310 VLSGEK
+310 LSGERTS
-316 LAEDPESIVIDK
+316 DPESIVIDK
-328 VPAGALGPTERR
+328 VAAGGLGPTERR
-340 ALRAGFV
+340 ALKAGFV

-358 DLPLSDNVLLTTHG
+358 DMRLSDNVLLTTHG
-372 DAGIVSYGVIRRGAV
+372 DGGIVKGGVIRRAALQAR
-387 KDYFQRIVKGFD
+387 FAEIVKRFD

-425 VLRKPVL
+425 VLREPVL

-443 AAAAA
+443 AAAAT
-448 FIRTTLREKA
+448 FIRTTLRQKA

-481 AVMSEGHLTAP
+481 AVMSEGRLTAP

-506 MGGAHGAHDVGRD
+506 MGGA
-519 GAAQTPAGEGADAS
+519 AQESVHQGEGAHAVQA